1 MENNEFEKIEAN
13 KKKNFGIL
21 KNFAKRALAKIGTVL
36 VVVGLIFTIVGCNK
50 DKEKDPDDTTNPG
63 ITIPVDP
70 DDPVIDP
77 DDPVIDPDDPV
88 IDPDD
93 PVIDPD
99 DPVIDPDPE
108 NPGEDIPPED
118 IPPEDVPP
126 EDIPPEDIPPED
138 KPPEEEN
145 PGQEDPSTE
154 IPGSIN
160 EVDEVDEINYFADEF
175 TQILNENYFNDIVSL
190 IGKTASV
197 NNVVSDS
204 VSWRINGEGNNISS
218 IQVSF
223 YYNRNGSTTLQVG
236 NITFDNNSVNAIVN
250 NNATPTIK
258 LDTSLNIQAG
268 QQDIKANLD
277 LGKTV
282 IQTIDADNTLEGDI
296 WCNIG
301 PSGVLN
307 GKTYREITV
316 YKITE
321 KGVEKYEL
329 RAEAP
334 SADPTSI
341 IANIQEGKYTT
352 TSQST
357 EYTFAGEKI
366 EQANEYSQNLAN
378 YNYDFDDDIAL
389 C

>member
-1 MENNEFEKIEAN
+1 MESNEFEKVEAK

-70 DDPVIDP
+70 DGPVIDP
-77 DDPVIDPDDPV
+77 DDPVIDPDDPI

-118 IPPEDVPP
+118 V
-126 EDIPPEDIPPED
+126 PPEDIPPED

-154 IPGSIN
+154 IPGSID

-175 TQILNENYFNDIVSL
+175 IERVNQNYGDALAKRMIGASATRENLANADWSISQGSERGISQIEVKTVYQVDNDTML
-190 IGKTASV
+190 
-197 NNVVSDS
+197 
-204 VSWRINGEGNNISS
+204 R
-218 IQVSF
+218 
-223 YYNRNGSTTLQVG
+223 VG
-236 NITFDNNSVNAIVN
+236 TITFDQEYSIQDILN
-250 NNATPTIK
+250 NNVNSSSVSRVYAISTPSSTME
-258 LDTSLNIQAG
+258 T
-268 QQDIKANLD
+268 NLD

-296 WCNIG
+296 WCSIAAAS
-301 PSGVLN
+301 PEN
-307 GKTYREITV
+307 GKYYRNISV
-316 YKITE
+316 YQITE
-321 KGVEKYEL
+321 NGVEQYVL
-329 RAEAP
+329 RAEAT
-334 SADPTSI
+334 SADPASI

-366 EQANEYSQNLAN
+366 EQAKASSQNLAN
-378 YNYDFDDDIAL
+378 YNYYFDDDIEL

>member
-1 MENNEFEKIEAN
+1 MESNEFEKVEVK

-21 KNFAKRALAKIGTVL
+21 KNFVKRALAKIGTVL

-77 DDPVIDPDDPV
+77 DDPIIDPDDP
-88 IDPDD
+88 I
-93 PVIDPD
+93 IDPD

-118 IPPEDVPP
+118 VPPEDV
-126 EDIPPEDIPPED
+126 PPED

-154 IPGSIN
+154 IPGSID

-175 TQILNENYFNDIVSL
+175 TQILNENYLESLAKQFIGRNGTADDIDSTEWVITDSNNDQIKELQVKVYYDYGNTKHFKVGKVAFNQAYPVQDI
-190 IGKTASV
+190 
-197 NNVVSDS
+197 
-204 VSWRINGEGNNISS
+204 INGKAKDSTFSVAYNNTKIA
-218 IQVSF
+218 
-223 YYNRNGSTTLQVG
+223 YE
-236 NITFDNNSVNAIVN
+236 D
-250 NNATPTIK
+250 
-258 LDTSLNIQAG
+258 LDV
-268 QQDIKANLD
+268 NLD

-282 IQTIDADNTLEGDI
+282 IQTIDPTNTLEGDI
-296 WCNIG
+296 WCSIG
-301 PSGVLN
+301 SASASN
-307 GKTYREITV
+307 GKTYRPITV
-316 YKITE
+316 YQITE
-321 KGVEKYEL
+321 SGVEKYYIV
-329 RAEAP
+329 AEAH
-334 SADPTSI
+334 SNDPASI

-366 EQANEYSQNLAN
+366 EQANESSQNLAG
-378 YNYDFDDDIAL
+378 YNYYFDEDIEL

>member
-1 MENNEFEKIEAN
+1 MGNKEFERSKTDKKTNDNHKI
-13 KKKNFGIL
+13 
-21 KNFAKRALAKIGTVL
+21 FAKGLFAKIAICAVIA
-36 VVVGLIFTIVGCNK
+36 GLIFTIVGCNK

-77 DDPVIDPDDPV
+77 DDPI

-118 IPPEDVPP
+118 VPPEDV
-126 EDIPPEDIPPED
+126 PPED

-154 IPGSIN
+154 IPGSID

-175 TQILNENYFNDIVSL
+175 TQILNDNYFSNVVKL
-190 IGKTASV
+190 IGKTATV
-197 NNVVSDS
+197 DNVVNDS
-204 VSWRINGEGNNISS
+204 VTWRINGEKNNISS

-223 YYNRNGSTTLQVG
+223 YYNKNGSTTLQVG

-268 QQDIKANLD
+268 QQDIKANLA

-296 WCNIG
+296 WCSYSFG
-301 PSGVLN
+301 WPGHDDD
-307 GKTYREITV
+307 GYWYYHPITV
-316 YKITE
+316 YQITE
-321 KGVEKYEL
+321 KGVEKFNMTIKTRQHDHEWGVDVLINQIENDLY
-329 RAEAP
+329 
-334 SADPTSI
+334 SSKT
-341 IANIQEGKYTT
+341 
-352 TSQST
+352 QST
-357 EYTFAGEKI
+357 EYTFTGTKI
-366 EQANEYSQNLAN
+366 EQASA
-378 YNYDFDDDIAL
+378 
-389 C
+389 

>member
-1 MENNEFEKIEAN
+1 MESNEFEKVEVK

-21 KNFAKRALAKIGTVL
+21 KNFVKRALAKIGTVL

-77 DDPVIDPDDPV
+77 DDPIIDPDDP
-88 IDPDD
+88 I
-93 PVIDPD
+93 IDPD

-118 IPPEDVPP
+118 VPPEDVPP
-126 EDIPPEDIPPED
+126 EDVPPED

-154 IPGSIN
+154 IPGSID

-175 TQILNENYFNDIVSL
+175 TQILNENYLESLAKQFIGRNGTADDIDSTEWVITDSNNDQIKELQVKVYYDYGNTKHFKVGKVAFNQAYPVQDI
-190 IGKTASV
+190 
-197 NNVVSDS
+197 
-204 VSWRINGEGNNISS
+204 INGKAKDSTFSVAYNNTKIA
-218 IQVSF
+218 
-223 YYNRNGSTTLQVG
+223 YE
-236 NITFDNNSVNAIVN
+236 D
-250 NNATPTIK
+250 
-258 LDTSLNIQAG
+258 LDV
-268 QQDIKANLD
+268 NLD

-282 IQTIDADNTLEGDI
+282 IQTIDPTNTLEGDI
-296 WCNIG
+296 WCSIG
-301 PSGVLN
+301 SASASN
-307 GKTYREITV
+307 GKTYRPITV
-316 YKITE
+316 YQITE
-321 KGVEKYEL
+321 SGVEKYYIV
-329 RAEAP
+329 AEAH
-334 SADPTSI
+334 SNDPASI

-366 EQANEYSQNLAN
+366 EQANESSQNLAG
-378 YNYDFDDDIAL
+378 YNYYFDEDIEL

>member
-1 MENNEFEKIEAN
+1 MESNEFEKVEA
-13 KKKNFGIL
+13 KKKRNFGIL
-21 KNFAKRALAKIGTVL
+21 KNFVKRALAKIGTVL

-77 DDPVIDPDDPV
+77 DDPI

-118 IPPEDVPP
+118 VPPEDVPP
-126 EDIPPEDIPPED
+126 EDVPPED

-154 IPGSIN
+154 IPGSID
-160 EVDEVDEINYFADEF
+160 EVDEVDEIKYFADEF
-175 TQILNENYFNDIVSL
+175 IQILNDNYFSNIVKL

-197 NNVVSDS
+197 DNVVNDS
-204 VSWRINGEGNNISS
+204 VTWRINGEKNNISS

-223 YYNRNGSTTLQVG
+223 YYNKNGSTSLQVG
-236 NITFDNNSVNAIVN
+236 NITFENNKVNSIINGTN
-250 NNATPTIK
+250 NTDI
-258 LDTSLNIQAG
+258 SLERISIGVTQEDKKN
-268 QQDIKANLD
+268 NTD

-296 WCNIG
+296 WCRYSFGWPGHDDDGYWNYH
-301 PSGVLN
+301 P
-307 GKTYREITV
+307 ITV
-316 YKITE
+316 YQITE
-321 KGVEKYEL
+321 KGVEKFNMTVKTRQHDHEWGVDVLINQIENGLY
-329 RAEAP
+329 
-334 SADPTSI
+334 SSKT
-341 IANIQEGKYTT
+341 
-352 TSQST
+352 QST
-357 EYTFAGEKI
+357 EYTFTGTKI
-366 EQANEYSQNLAN
+366 EQASA
-378 YNYDFDDDIAL
+378 
-389 C
+389 

>member
-1 MENNEFEKIEAN
+1 MENNEFEKVEAK

-99 DPVIDPDPE
+99 PE

-126 EDIPPEDIPPED
+126 EDVPPED

-154 IPGSIN
+154 IPGSID
-160 EVDEVDEINYFADEF
+160 EVDEVDEIKYFADEF
-175 TQILNENYFNDIVSL
+175 TQILNDNYFSNVVKL
-190 IGKTASV
+190 IGKTATV
-197 NNVVSDS
+197 DNVVNDS
-204 VSWRINGEGNNISS
+204 VTWRINGEKNNISS

-223 YYNRNGSTTLQVG
+223 YYNKNGSTSLQVG
-236 NITFDNNSVNAIVN
+236 NLTFENNKVNSIINGTN
-250 NNATPTIK
+250 NTDI
-258 LDTSLNIQAG
+258 SLERISIGVTQEDEKN
-268 QQDIKANLD
+268 NTD
-277 LGKTV
+277 LGKTI
-282 IQTIDADNTLEGDI
+282 IQVIDADNTLDGDI
-296 WCNIG
+296 WCSIG
-301 PSGVLN
+301 SISFSN
-307 GKTYREITV
+307 GKEYRPITV
-316 YKITE
+316 YQITE
-321 KGVEKYEL
+321 NGVEEYYMVV
-329 RAEAP
+329 EAP
-334 SADPTSI
+334 SADPASI

-366 EQANEYSQNLAN
+366 EQAKASSQNLAN
-378 YNYDFDDDIAL
+378 YNYYFDDDIEL

>member
-1 MENNEFEKIEAN
+1 MESNEFEKVEAK

-21 KNFAKRALAKIGTVL
+21 KNFVKRTLAKIGTVL

-70 DDPVIDP
+70 DDPIIDP
-77 DDPVIDPDDPV
+77 DDPIIDPDDPV

-108 NPGEDIPPED
+108 NNPGEDIPPED

-126 EDIPPEDIPPED
+126 EDVPPED

-154 IPGSIN
+154 IPGSID
-160 EVDEVDEINYFADEF
+160 EVDEVEEINYFADEF
-175 TQILNENYFNDIVSL
+175 IERVNQNYGDALAKRMIGASATRENLANADWSISQGSKTGISQIEVKSIYDSGIATILRVGTISFDQEYSIQDILSGNAGSPAVAR
-190 IGKTASV
+190 TYNASV
-197 NNVVSDS
+197 
-204 VSWRINGEGNNISS
+204 E
-218 IQVSF
+218 
-223 YYNRNGSTTLQVG
+223 
-236 NITFDNNSVNAIVN
+236 
-250 NNATPTIK
+250 
-258 LDTSLNIQAG
+258 TSKI
-268 QQDIKANLD
+268 DVNLD

-282 IQTIDADNTLEGDI
+282 IQTIDANNDLKGDI
-296 WCNIG
+296 WCRIG
-301 PSGVLN
+301 SVNPN
-307 GKTYREITV
+307 GERGITV
-316 YKITE
+316 YQITE
-321 KGVEKYEL
+321 KGVEMYTL
-329 RAEAP
+329 RTI
-334 SADPTSI
+334 SQSGDPKEI
-341 IANIQEGKYTT
+341 ITNIKNENYTT

-366 EQANEYSQNLAN
+366 EQAEASTQNLAN
-378 YNYDFDDDIAL
+378 YNYYFDEDIEL

>member
-1 MENNEFEKIEAN
+1 MENNEFEKVEAK

-21 KNFAKRALAKIGTVL
+21 KNFAKKALAKIGTVL
-36 VVVGLIFTIVGCNK
+36 VVVGLIFTIVGCNI
-50 DKEKDPDDTTNPG
+50 DKEKDPDDTTKPG

-70 DDPVIDP
+70 DGSVIDP
-77 DDPVIDPDDPV
+77 DDPVIDPDDPI

-126 EDIPPEDIPPED
+126 EDVPPED

-154 IPGSIN
+154 IPGSID

-175 TQILNENYFNDIVSL
+175 TQILNETHLESLAKQFIGRNGTADDITSTEWMITNSNNNDQIKELQVKVYYDYGTTRYFKVGQVAFNQAYSVQDI
-190 IGKTASV
+190 
-197 NNVVSDS
+197 
-204 VSWRINGEGNNISS
+204 ING
-218 IQVSF
+218 
-223 YYNRNGSTTLQVG
+223 
-236 NITFDNNSVNAIVN
+236 
-250 NNATPTIK
+250 NATDASYSIVYEG
-258 LDTSLNIQAG
+258 SQVALNTNG
-268 QQDIKANLD
+268 KNTD

-296 WCNIG
+296 WCSIG
-301 PSGVLN
+301 SISFSN
-307 GKTYREITV
+307 GKEYRPITV
-316 YKITE
+316 YQITE
-321 KGVEKYEL
+321 NAVEEYYMV
-329 RAEAP
+329 AEAP
-334 SADPTSI
+334 SADPASI

-366 EQANEYSQNLAN
+366 EQTSASNQNLAT
-378 YNYDFDDDIAL
+378 YNYYFDDEIEL

>member
-1 MENNEFEKIEAN
+1 MESNEFEKVEAK

-70 DDPVIDP
+70 DGPVIDP
-77 DDPVIDPDDPV
+77 DDPVIDPDDPI

-108 NPGEDIPPED
+108 NPGEDL
-118 IPPEDVPP
+118 PPEDVPP
-126 EDIPPEDIPPED
+126 EDVPPED

-154 IPGSIN
+154 IPGSID
-160 EVDEVDEINYFADEF
+160 EVDEVDEIKYFADEF
-175 TQILNENYFNDIVSL
+175 TQILNETHLESLAKQFIGRNGTADDISSTEWMITNSNNNDQIKELQVKVYYDYGTTRFFKVGQVTFNQAYSVQDIINGNATDATYSVAYRDSQVAL
-190 IGKTASV
+190 NSVV
-197 NNVVSDS
+197 NN
-204 VSWRINGEGNNISS
+204 
-218 IQVSF
+218 
-223 YYNRNGSTTLQVG
+223 T
-236 NITFDNNSVNAIVN
+236 
-250 NNATPTIK
+250 
-258 LDTSLNIQAG
+258 
-268 QQDIKANLD
+268 D

-296 WCNIG
+296 WCSIG

-316 YKITE
+316 YQITE

-366 EQANEYSQNLAN
+366 EQANESSQNLAN
-378 YNYDFDDDIAL
+378 YNYYFDEDIEL

>member
-1 MENNEFEKIEAN
+1 MENNEFEKVEIK

-50 DKEKDPDDTTNPG
+50 DKEKDPGDTTNPG
-63 ITIPVDP
+63 ITIPV
-70 DDPVIDP
+70 DP

-118 IPPEDVPP
+118 VPPEDV
-126 EDIPPEDIPPED
+126 PPED

-154 IPGSIN
+154 IPGSID

-175 TQILNENYFNDIVSL
+175 IERVNQNYGDALAKRMIGASATRENLANADWSISQGSERGISQIEVKTVYQVDNDTML
-190 IGKTASV
+190 
-197 NNVVSDS
+197 
-204 VSWRINGEGNNISS
+204 R
-218 IQVSF
+218 
-223 YYNRNGSTTLQVG
+223 VG
-236 NITFDNNSVNAIVN
+236 TITFDQEYSIQDILN
-250 NNATPTIK
+250 NNINSSSVSRVYAISTPSSTME
-258 LDTSLNIQAG
+258 T
-268 QQDIKANLD
+268 NLA

-282 IQTIDADNTLEGDI
+282 IQTIDADNTLDGDI
-296 WCNIG
+296 WCRIG
-301 PSGVLN
+301 SASPSN
-307 GKTYREITV
+307 GKTYRPITV
-316 YKITE
+316 YQITE
-321 KGVEKYEL
+321 NGVEEYYMV
-329 RAEAP
+329 AEAP
-334 SADPTSI
+334 SADPASI

-366 EQANEYSQNLAN
+366 EQANESSQNLAN
-378 YNYDFDDDIAL
+378 YNYYFDDDIEL

>member
-1 MENNEFEKIEAN
+1 MESNEFEKVEAK

-99 DPVIDPDPE
+99 PE

-118 IPPEDVPP
+118 VPPEDVPP
-126 EDIPPEDIPPED
+126 EDVPPED

-154 IPGSIN
+154 IPGSID

-175 TQILNENYFNDIVSL
+175 TQILNDNYFNDIVSL

-282 IQTIDADNTLEGDI
+282 IQTIDADNTLECDI
-296 WCNIG
+296 WCSIG
-301 PSGVLN
+301 TLSAEG
-307 GKTYREITV
+307 GKEYRNITV
-316 YKITE
+316 YQITE
-321 KGVEKYEL
+321 NGVEQYIL

-366 EQANEYSQNLAN
+366 EQAKASSQNLAN
-378 YNYDFDDDIAL
+378 YNYYFDDDIEL

>member
-1 MENNEFEKIEAN
+1 MESNEFEKVEAK

-21 KNFAKRALAKIGTVL
+21 KNFVKRTLAKIGTVL

-88 IDPDD
+88 IDPD
-93 PVIDPD
+93 
-99 DPVIDPDPE
+99 PE

-118 IPPEDVPP
+118 IPPED
-126 EDIPPEDIPPED
+126 IPPEDVPPED

-154 IPGSIN
+154 IPGNID

-175 TQILNENYFNDIVSL
+175 IERVNQNYGDALAKRMIGASATRENLANADWSISQGSERGISQIEV
-190 IGKTASV
+190 KTTYESGL
-197 NNVVSDS
+197 DTII
-204 VSWRINGEGNNISS
+204 R
-218 IQVSF
+218 
-223 YYNRNGSTTLQVG
+223 VG
-236 NITFDNNSVNAIVN
+236 TITFDQEYSI
-250 NNATPTIK
+250 
-258 LDTSLNIQAG
+258 
-268 QQDIKANLD
+268 QDILNGNAGSPIVARAYNASVETTNIDDNLD

-282 IQTIDADNTLEGDI
+282 IQTIDADNNLKGDI
-296 WCNIG
+296 WCSIG
-301 PSGVLN
+301 SPTSIAGN
-307 GKTYREITV
+307 TYREITV
-316 YKITE
+316 YQITDNGVQNFTIWALANGTSDPEVIKNNIKENKISGSGT
-321 KGVEKYEL
+321 
-329 RAEAP
+329 
-334 SADPTSI
+334 
-341 IANIQEGKYTT
+341 
-352 TSQST
+352 QST

-366 EQANEYSQNLAN
+366 EQASVSSQNPAH
-378 YNYDFDDDIAL
+378 YNYYFDDDIEL

>member
-1 MENNEFEKIEAN
+1 MESNEFEKVEVK

-77 DDPVIDPDDPV
+77 DDPI

-108 NPGEDIPPED
+108 NPGEDSPPED

-126 EDIPPEDIPPED
+126 EDVPPED

-154 IPGSIN
+154 IPGSID

-175 TQILNENYFNDIVSL
+175 TQILNDNYLDDIANQLIYINNSSDFKNAEWMITNSNNNDQIKELQVKLYHDYGTTRYFTIGQVTFNQ
-190 IGKTASV
+190 ACH
-197 NNVVSDS
+197 VSDL
-204 VSWRINGEGNNISS
+204 VNGKMPSATFTIEKQI
-218 IQVSF
+218 
-223 YYNRNGSTTLQVG
+223 STTID
-236 NITFDNNSVNAIVN
+236 NIKPNT
-250 NNATPTIK
+250 
-258 LDTSLNIQAG
+258 
-268 QQDIKANLD
+268 D

-282 IQTIDADNTLEGDI
+282 IQTIDADNNLKGDI
-296 WCNIG
+296 WCSIG
-301 PSGVLN
+301 SASPSN
-307 GKTYREITV
+307 GKTYRPITV
-316 YKITE
+316 YQITE
-321 KGVEKYEL
+321 NGVEEYYMV
-329 RAEAP
+329 AEAP

-357 EYTFAGEKI
+357 EYTFTGEKI
-366 EQANEYSQNLAN
+366 EQAEASTQNLAT
-378 YNYDFDDDIAL
+378 YNYYFDDDIEL